1 MSENNSNIQ
10 RNLWENP
17 WGYIE
22 SFFIGFG
29 LMLTGFLIEAFV
41 TTNGNIFTIK
51 YPYNVI
57 ALAGYIIVLFICY
70 KWFTS
75 SQVIRWL
82 TKVPASISSIVLIT
96 ILVMIMGTVPQV
108 PSTNNFINKFG
119 LNHITTNWA
128 FLLILFQFLTCLG
141 LVSIKRI
148 LQFKW
153 DNFGF
158 VLNHVGLFLAL
169 TAGVLGSGDL
179 QRLSINVYEGKPSWI
194 ATDAERNEVELPF
207 AFYLK
212 DFLIEEYNPKL
223 ALVDNSTGSISHND
237 GKNLYLV
244 EKGETYYFNNFEVT
258 IENYLP
264 NAIRFGMRYE
274 PVNEQGSPPAAYISV
289 KNIENDSIQKAWIS
303 SGSFRYPYESLK
315 ISEAYS
321 MVMTIPEAKK
331 FSSDID
337 ILTKDGER
345 ISTILEVNKAFKYK
359 GWKIYQ
365 LSYDDK
371 MGKWSNLSV
380 LELVKDPWL
389 PLIYLGIFMMIA
401 GAIYMFWVGN
411 KITKN
416 ENE

>member
-1 MSENNSNIQ
+1 MNKIQ
-10 RNLWENP
+10 TQTHRNLWEKP
-17 WGYIE
+17 WGYAE

-29 LMLTGFLIEAFV
+29 LMFTGFLIEAFV
-41 TTNGNIFTIK
+41 TTNVNAFLIK

-57 ALAGYIIVLFICY
+57 VLVGYITVLFVCY

-96 ILVMIMGTVPQV
+96 IMVMIMGTIPQV
-108 PSTNNFINKFG
+108 PSNNAIINKLG

-148 LQFKW
+148 LQFKKE
-153 DNFGF
+153 NFGF
-158 VLNHVGLFLAL
+158 IINHVGLFVAL
-169 TAGVLGSGDL
+169 TAGILGSGDL
-179 QRLSINVYEGKPSWI
+179 QRLTINVYEGKPSFLAYDI
-194 ATDAERNEVELPF
+194 DRNKVELPF
-207 AFYLK
+207 AFYLN

-223 ALVDNSTGSISHND
+223 ALVDNSSGSISHND

-244 EKGETYYFNNFEVT
+244 EKGETYYFNNFEVH

-274 PVNEQGSPPAAYISV
+274 SVNEVGSPPAAYISV
-289 KNIENDSIQKAWIS
+289 RNMENDSIKKAWIS
-303 SGSFRYPYESLK
+303 SGSFRYPYESLR
-315 ISEAYS
+315 ISDEYS

-337 ILTKDGER
+337 ILTKEGER
-345 ISTILEVNKAFKYK
+345 VSTILEVNKAFKYK

-365 LSYDDK
+365 LGYDEK

-389 PLIYLGIFMMIA
+389 PLIYIGIFMMIA
-401 GAIYMFWVGN
+401 GAIYMFWEGN
-411 KITKN
+411 RITKT
-416 ENE
+416 EKE

>member
-1 MSENNSNIQ
+1 MSENNFKVQ
-10 RNLWENP
+10 RNLWESP
-17 WGYIE
+17 WGYVE

-29 LMLTGFLIEAFV
+29 LMITGFFIEAFV
-41 TTNGNIFTIK
+41 KTESMFTIS
-51 YPYNVI
+51 YPYNVFF
-57 ALAGYIIVLFICY
+57 LVGYILVLFICY
-70 KWFTS
+70 KWFTT
-75 SQVIRWL
+75 SQITRWL

-96 ILVMIMGTVPQV
+96 ILVMIMGIIPQI
-108 PSTNNFINKFG
+108 PSENNIINKLG
-119 LNHITTNWA
+119 LNHITSNWA
-128 FLLILFQFLTCLG
+128 FLLVLFQFLTCLG
-141 LVSIKRI
+141 LISIKRI

-153 DNFGF
+153 SNFGF
-158 VLNHVGLFLAL
+158 ILNHVGLFLVL
-169 TAGVLGSGDL
+169 TAGVLGTGDL
-179 QRLSINVYEGKPSWI
+179 ERLSINVYEGKPGFI
-194 ATDAERNEVELPF
+194 ALDEQRKEVELPF

-223 ALVDNSTGSISHND
+223 ALVDNSTGNISHND

-258 IENYLP
+258 IEDYLP

-274 PVNEQGSPPAAYISV
+274 PVNEIGSPPAAYISV
-289 KNIENDSIQKAWIS
+289 KNIENDSIKKAWIS
-303 SGSFRYPYESLK
+303 SGSFRYPYESFK
-315 ISEAYS
+315 ISDEYS

-345 ISTILEVNKAFKYK
+345 ISTVLEVNKAFKYD

-380 LELVKDPWL
+380 LELVRDPWL

-411 KITKN
+411 RITKN
-416 ENE
+416 E

>member
-1 MSENNSNIQ
+1 MSENNNTIQ
-10 RNLWENP
+10 RNLWESP
-17 WGYIE
+17 WGYAE

-29 LMLTGFLIEAFV
+29 LMITGFFIEAFV
-41 TTNGNIFTIK
+41 TKSNAISIQYPTNVFILI
-51 YPYNVI
+51 
-57 ALAGYIIVLFICY
+57 GYIVLLFSCY

-75 SQVIRWL
+75 SQLIRWL

-96 ILVMIMGTVPQV
+96 ILVMIMGTIPQI
-108 PSTNNFINKFG
+108 PSQNNIINTLG

-128 FLLILFQFLTCLG
+128 FILILFQFLTCLG
-141 LVSIKRI
+141 LISIKRV
-148 LQFKW
+148 LQLKW
-153 DNFGF
+153 DNIGF

-179 QRLSINVYEGKPSWI
+179 QRLTLNVYEGKPSWVAKDI
-194 ATDAERNEVELPF
+194 DRNEVELPF
-207 AFYLK
+207 AVYLN

-223 ALVDNSTGSISHND
+223 ALVDNSTGSISNND
-237 GKNLYLV
+237 GKNLYIV

-258 IENYLP
+258 IEKYLP

-274 PVNEQGSPPAAYISV
+274 PVNEQGSPPAAYISI
-289 KNIENDSIQKAWIS
+289 KNTENDSIKKAWIS
-303 SGSFRYPYESLK
+303 SGSFRYPYESVK

-345 ISTILEVNKAFKYK
+345 IKTVLEVNKAFKYK

-371 MGKWSNLSV
+371 MGKWSDLSV
-380 LELVKDPWL
+380 IELVRDPWL

-401 GAIYMFWVGN
+401 GAMHMFWMGN

-416 ENE
+416 K

>member
-1 MSENNSNIQ
+1 MTNNQLKTQ
-10 RNLWENP
+10 RNLWESP
-17 WGYIE
+17 WGYVE

-29 LMLTGFLIEAFV
+29 LMITGFLIEAFI
-41 TTNGNIFTIK
+41 TTNNSFTIS

-57 ALAGYIIVLFICY
+57 ILVGYIVALFICY
-70 KWFTS
+70 KWFTN

-96 ILVMIMGTVPQV
+96 ILVMIMGIIPQI
-108 PSTNNFINKFG
+108 SSENAIINKFG

-179 QRLSINVYEGKPSWI
+179 QRLSINVYEGKPNFI

-207 AFYLK
+207 AIYLK

-223 ALVDNSTGSISHND
+223 ALVSNNTGNISHND

-244 EKGETYYFNNFEVT
+244 EKGETYYFNNFEIAV
-258 IENYLP
+258 ENYLP

-274 PVNEQGSPPAAYISV
+274 SVNELGSPPAAFISV
-289 KNIENDSIQKAWIS
+289 KNVENDSIKKGWIS
-303 SGSFRYPYESLK
+303 SGSFRYQYESLK
-315 ISEAYS
+315 ISDEYS
-321 MVMTIPEAKK
+321 LVMTIPEAKK
-331 FSSDID
+331 FSSEID
-337 ILTKDGER
+337 ILTKDGEK
-345 ISTILEVNKAFKYK
+345 ISAVLEVNKAFKYK

-365 LSYDDK
+365 LSYDEE
-371 MGKWSNLSV
+371 MGKWSDLSV
-380 LELVKDPWL
+380 IELVSDSWL
-389 PLIYLGIFMMIA
+389 WLIYLGIFMMIA

-416 ENE
+416 EL

>member
-1 MSENNSNIQ
+1 MSENHSNVQ

-17 WGYIE
+17 WGYVE

-29 LMLTGFLIEAFV
+29 LIVTGFFLEVFA
-41 TTNGNIFTIK
+41 TTGNTFTLS
-51 YPYNVI
+51 YPYNLVF
-57 ALAGYIIVLFICY
+57 LTSYILILFVLY
-70 KWFTS
+70 KWFSTT
-75 SQVIRWL
+75 QLIRWL
-82 TKVPASISSIVLIT
+82 TKVPASISSISLVT
-96 ILVMIMGTVPQV
+96 MMVMIMGIIPQV
-108 PSTNNFINKFG
+108 TSGNNLINNFG
-119 LNHITTNWA
+119 LNHITSNWA

-141 LVSIKRI
+141 LISIKRI

-153 DNFGF
+153 SNFGF
-158 VLNHVGLFLAL
+158 ILNHVGLFLAL
-169 TAGVLGSGDL
+169 IAGILGTGDL

-194 ATDAERNEVELPF
+194 ATDANRNEVELPF

-212 DFLIEEYNPKL
+212 DFLIDEYHPKL
-223 ALVDNSTGSISHND
+223 ALVDNNTGSISHND

-244 EKGETYYFNNFEVT
+244 EKGETYYFNNFEVK
-258 IENYLP
+258 INDFLP
-264 NAIRFGMRYE
+264 NSGRIGARYE
-274 PVNEQGSPPAAYISV
+274 SVNEIGSPPSAKIAV
-289 KNIENDSIQKAWIS
+289 KNIETDTIQTGWIS
-303 SGSFRYPYESLK
+303 SGSFRYPYESFK
-315 ISEAYS
+315 ISEDYS
-321 MVMTIPEAKK
+321 VVMTIPEVKK

-345 ISTILEVNKAFKYK
+345 ISAILEVNKPFSYK

-389 PLIYLGIFMMIA
+389 PLIYFGIFMMIA
-401 GAIYMFWVGN
+401 GAFYMLWMGN

-416 ENE
+416 QLK

>member
-1 MSENNSNIQ
+1 MSKQQTEIQ
-10 RNLWENP
+10 RNLWESP
-17 WGYIE
+17 WGYAE
-22 SFFIGFG
+22 SFFIGVG
-29 LMLTGFLIEAFV
+29 LMITGFFLEAFV
-41 TTNGNIFTIK
+41 TTSNPLIIQ
-51 YPYNVI
+51 YPTNVF
-57 ALAGYIIVLFICY
+57 LLLGYVVVLFICY
-70 KWFTS
+70 KWFSS
-75 SQVIRWL
+75 SQIIRWL

-96 ILVMIMGTVPQV
+96 FLVMIMGTIPQI
-108 PSTNNFINKFG
+108 PSQNNIINNLG
-119 LNHITTNWA
+119 LNRITTNWA
-128 FLLILFQFLTCLG
+128 FILILFQFLTCLG

-158 VLNHVGLFLAL
+158 ILNHVGLFLAL

-194 ATDAERNEVELPF
+194 AKDLERNDVELPF
-207 AFYLK
+207 AFYLN
-212 DFLIEEYNPKL
+212 DFMIEEYNPKL

-237 GKNLYLV
+237 GKNLYIV

-258 IENYLP
+258 VEDYLP

-274 PVNEQGSPPAAYISV
+274 PVNELGSPPAAYISI
-289 KNIENDSIQKAWIS
+289 KNIENDSIKKAWIS
-303 SGSFRYPYESLK
+303 SGSYRYPYESVK
-315 ISEAYS
+315 MSEAYS

-345 ISTILEVNKAFKYK
+345 INTVLEVNKAFKFK

-371 MGKWSNLSV
+371 MGKWSDLSV
-380 LELVKDPWL
+380 LELVRDPWL
-389 PLIYLGIFMMIA
+389 PLIYIGIFMMIA

-416 ENE
+416 N

>member
-1 MSENNSNIQ
+1 MSENNDKIQ
-10 RNLWENP
+10 RNLWESP
-17 WGYIE
+17 WGYAE

-29 LMLTGFLIEAFV
+29 LMITGFFIEAFV
-41 TTNGNIFTIK
+41 TSSHTILIQYPTNFFILI
-51 YPYNVI
+51 
-57 ALAGYIIVLFICY
+57 GYIIALFICY

-75 SQVIRWL
+75 SQLIRWL

-96 ILVMIMGTVPQV
+96 ILVMIMGTIPQV
-108 PSTNNFINKFG
+108 PSQNKIINTLG

-128 FLLILFQFLTCLG
+128 FILILFQFLTCLG
-141 LVSIKRI
+141 LISIKRV
-148 LQFKW
+148 LQLKW
-153 DNFGF
+153 DNVGF

-179 QRLSINVYEGKPSWI
+179 QRLTLNVYEGKPSWI
-194 ATDAERNEVELPF
+194 AKDIDRKEVELPF
-207 AFYLK
+207 AVYLN

-223 ALVDNSTGSISHND
+223 ALVDNSTGSISNND
-237 GKNLYLV
+237 GKNLYIV

-258 IENYLP
+258 IEKYLP
-264 NAIRFGMRYE
+264 SAIRFGMRYE
-274 PVNEQGSPPAAYISV
+274 PVNEQGSPPAAYITI
-289 KNIENDSIQKAWIS
+289 KNTENDSIQNAWIS
-303 SGSFRYPYESLK
+303 SGSFRYPYESVK

-345 ISTILEVNKAFKYK
+345 IKTVLEVNKAFKHK

-371 MGKWSNLSV
+371 MGKWSDLSV
-380 LELVKDPWL
+380 IELVKDPWL

-401 GAIYMFWVGN
+401 GAIHMFWMGN

-416 ENE
+416 E

>member
-1 MSENNSNIQ
+1 MSKQQTEIQ
-10 RNLWENP
+10 RNLWESP
-17 WGYIE
+17 WGYAE
-22 SFFIGFG
+22 SFFIGVG
-29 LMLTGFLIEAFV
+29 LMITGFFLEAFV
-41 TTNGNIFTIK
+41 TTSNPLIIQ
-51 YPYNVI
+51 YPTNVF
-57 ALAGYIIVLFICY
+57 LLLGYVVVLFICY
-70 KWFTS
+70 KWFSS
-75 SQVIRWL
+75 SQIIRWL

-96 ILVMIMGTVPQV
+96 FLVMIMGTIPQI
-108 PSTNNFINKFG
+108 PSQNNIINNLG
-119 LNHITTNWA
+119 LNRITTNWA
-128 FLLILFQFLTCLG
+128 FILILFQFLTCLG

-158 VLNHVGLFLAL
+158 ILNHVGLVLAL

-194 ATDAERNEVELPF
+194 AKDLERNDVELPF
-207 AFYLK
+207 AFYLN
-212 DFLIEEYNPKL
+212 DFMIEEYNPKL

-237 GKNLYLV
+237 GKNLYIV

-258 IENYLP
+258 VEDYLP

-274 PVNEQGSPPAAYISV
+274 PVNELGSPPAAYISI
-289 KNIENDSIQKAWIS
+289 KNIENDSIKKAWIS
-303 SGSFRYPYESLK
+303 SGSYRYPYESVK
-315 ISEAYS
+315 MSEAYS

-345 ISTILEVNKAFKYK
+345 INTVLEVNKAFKFK

-371 MGKWSNLSV
+371 MGKWSDLSV
-380 LELVKDPWL
+380 LELVRDPWL
-389 PLIYLGIFMMIA
+389 PLIYIGIFMMIA

-416 ENE
+416 N